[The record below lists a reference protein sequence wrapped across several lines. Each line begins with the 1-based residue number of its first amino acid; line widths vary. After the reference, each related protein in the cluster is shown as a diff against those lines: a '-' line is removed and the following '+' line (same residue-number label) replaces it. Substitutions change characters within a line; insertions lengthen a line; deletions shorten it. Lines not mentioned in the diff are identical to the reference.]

1 MMLASCALSG
11 SKVPVP
17 AIRPVPP
24 LSAEDKAACVD
35 PGVRDHAVAQAE
47 IGRQRLA
54 FAECTRKHG
63 RVVNQYQDIERLSAQ

>member
-1 MMLASCALSG
+1 MMPAGCALSA

-24 LSAEDKAACVD
+24 LSAEDRAACAD
-35 PGVRDHAVAQAE
+35 PGVKDNAAAKAE

-54 FAECTRKHG
+54 LAECSRKHG
-63 RVVNQYQDIERLSAQ
+63 RVVSQYQDLERLSAQ